1 MNCIMNKKKYQKPAL
16 CVNIFMSHA
25 TILSGSD
32 PKAYNRLGEG
42 DQFSR
47 QNTGWDDDD
56 DGLEG
61 GANSRRHR
69 SGWDEE

>member
-1 MNCIMNKKKYQKPAL
+1 
-16 CVNIFMSHA
+16 MSHA

-32 PKAYNRLGEG
+32 PKAYNSLGE
-42 DQFSR
+42 DYQFSR

-56 DGLEG
+56 DGVEG

-69 SGWDEE
+69 SVWDEE